1 MKWSGTLVSNY
12 FPQFP
17 VTHKVKGLSVINEA
31 KVDAYLY
38 FPCFLNDTTSVRNL
52 TSGSSAFSK
61 HSLHI

>member
-38 FPCFLNDTTSVRNL
+38 FPCFLYDPINFDSL
-52 TSGSSAFSK
+52 ISGSSAI
-61 HSLHI
+61 LNPA